1 MQPTNYSHDTIVPM
15 YKMVVNLMTMS
26 SFPAP
31 RQTPNDAR
39 IGWTVYLAQLKQ
51 PMARDVGLNNKTL
64 IHE

>member
-1 MQPTNYSHDTIVPM
+1 M